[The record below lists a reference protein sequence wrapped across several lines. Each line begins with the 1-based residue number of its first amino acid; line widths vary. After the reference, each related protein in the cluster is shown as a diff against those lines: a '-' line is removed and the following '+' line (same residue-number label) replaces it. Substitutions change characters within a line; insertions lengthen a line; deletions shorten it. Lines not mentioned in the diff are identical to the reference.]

1 MLKKITAEEI
11 LNGMKDS
18 TPYGCIICGK
28 QTALKGIYINDDEE
42 GRWGVVFS
50 VCKIHQR
57 SKDAIADELKR
68 QYN

>member
-1 MLKKITAEEI
+1 MLKKISADEI
-11 LNGMKDS
+11 LNEMRDS

-50 VCKIHQR
+50 VCKIHQN
-57 SKDAIADELKR
+57 STDDIGNELKR